1 MSVKLQ
7 TQFNT
12 FHGRIKL
19 NNIDN
24 NRDLRDKRDMLV
36 KELQTWLNENEKP
49 TVSFMNQGSYAMGTG
64 VKPLED
70 NENDYDIDVG
80 LKFNLQTRD
89 YKDPVEVK
97 RWVEDA
103 LTKSNRTVEMMRPC
117 VRVQYTK
124 DGKPT
129 YHVDLAVYGYNG
141 EQLQLAKGFKG
152 SSAENKYWEDS
163 DPEKLKELLN
173 DKFEDVD
180 ERAQFK
186 RIIRYL
192 KRWKDNK
199 FPIKGD
205 AAPTGIA
212 LTAMCYEWFKP
223 KVTKWNG
230 DKEINDLEALKNLLI
245 EICHSWNNYG
255 LDVRLPVKPGNELC
269 EKIKASDNHV
279 EKYKNKINALKDV
292 VSTAFGEICPTE
304 AAKML
309 EKQLGSD
316 FPIPDKSDT
325 GKQSKKAGIVS
336 STESA

>member
-7 TQFNT
+7 TEFSK
-12 FHGRIKL
+12 FHEIIKL
-19 NNIDN
+19 KNIEDN
-24 NRDLRDKRDMLV
+24 KALREQRDMLV
-36 KELQTWLNENEKP
+36 KELQTWLSKNDKP
-49 TVSFMNQGSYAMGTG
+49 TVSPINQGSYAMSTG
-64 VKPLED
+64 VKPLEN

-80 LKFNLQTRD
+80 LKFFLETRD
-89 YKDPVEVK
+89 YEDAVEVK
-97 RWVEDA
+97 TWVEEA

-129 YHVDLAVYGYNG
+129 YHVDFAVYGYNG

-173 DKFEDVD
+173 NKFEDAE
-180 ERAQFK
+180 ERRQFK

-199 FPIKGD
+199 FPTKGD

-223 KVTKWNG
+223 KVTNWNG
-230 DKEINDLEALKNLLI
+230 DKEINDLEALKDLLI
-245 EICHSWNNYG
+245 EICDSWNNYG

-269 EKIKASDNHV
+269 EKVKASDNHV
-279 EKYKNKINALKDV
+279 EKYKNKINALKDAI
-292 VSTAFGEICPTE
+292 SAAFGEIDPTE

-309 EKQLGSD
+309 EKEFGSD